1 MCSTKVVEKAL
12 RAGEKLFLCVATT
25 TKNSE
30 TKLKIGETYFR
41 PVLQEFAD
49 VLAEELHQI
58 ELIPGSMPPSKAP
71 YQMDHA
77 QLQELKRTIGEATR
91 KGFHIRPSKSPYG
104 APFIFVKKKDG
115 PMHLCVHYC
124 SMSDR

>member
-49 VLAEELHQI
+49 VLAEELHQL
-58 ELIPGSMPPSKAP
+58 ELIPSIANVFAEG
-71 YQMDHA
+71 QW
-77 QLQELKRTIGEATR
+77 TIKLSLFQVACHHQRHPT
-91 KGFHIRPSKSPYG
+91 KWITLNYKS
-104 APFIFVKKKDG
+104 
-115 PMHLCVHYC
+115 
-124 SMSDR
+124 